1 MAFPVANISPLNP
14 DEFSSGRPTGFVGTI
29 TKVRYAPYVPS
40 TSKTGKHWLSGY
52 VSIEPDEDSSYQPF
66 IEKYQA
72 GFLNSSAASNDGP
85 EIERDERQP
94 AGGWPFLLA
103 LSKGEEA
110 IPEGEEENYEGVYV
124 VGQPLNRNTDWAQ
137 FLRSLRDCN
146 YEFTSANVDSLE
158 GLKCRFDLLDP
169 VNFDNSPRHGKTT
182 NAAGEEVATTYQ
194 VLCVT
199 EIIENPAQSKPVKSA
214 AKPGVK
220 PAVKTTAPSPA
231 AAVKKPTPAT
241 STVAKPAVVKPT
253 AATSSPSAD
262 STDLRAD
269 LEAAIIEF
277 VAASESGSIPKA
289 ALFGKPFWEG
299 PAAEIGKNSG
309 QKGEAVKLIGSKDFW
324 EQSESLVL
332 DEARMVSL
340 VG

>member
-29 TKVRYAPYVPS
+29 TKVRYAPYVPP

-137 FLRSLRDCN
+137 FLRSLRDCG
-146 YEFTSANVDSLE
+146 YEFTSANVDSLQ
-158 GLKCRFDLLDP
+158 GLKVRFDLLDP

-199 EIIENPAQSKPVKSA
+199 EIIENPQSKPAAKTT

-220 PAVKTTAPSPA
+220 SSAPAPA
-231 AAVKKPTPAT
+231 AAVKKPTPAA

-253 AATSSPSAD
+253 AATPSPSASTD

-269 LEAAIIEF
+269 LEAAILEF

>member
-14 DEFSSGRPTGFVGTI
+14 DEFSSGRPTGFVGTFR
-29 TKVRYAPYVPS
+29 KVRYFPYVPP
-40 TSKTGKHWLSGY
+40 TSKTGKHWLVGGIW
-52 VSIEPDEDSSYQPF
+52 IEPDEDSSFQPF
-66 IEKYQA
+66 VEKYQA

-85 EIERDERQP
+85 EMDRDERQP
-94 AGGWPFLLA
+94 AGGWSFLLA

-110 IPEGEEENYEGVYV
+110 IPEGEEENYEGIYV

-137 FLRSLRDCN
+137 LLRSLRDCG

-199 EIIENPAQSKPVKSA
+199 EIIENPQSKPAAKTA

-220 PAVKTTAPSPA
+220 TTATAPS
-231 AAVKKPTPAT
+231 AAVKKPTPAA

-253 AATSSPSAD
+253 SATPSPSTSTD

-269 LEAAIIEF
+269 LEAAILEF